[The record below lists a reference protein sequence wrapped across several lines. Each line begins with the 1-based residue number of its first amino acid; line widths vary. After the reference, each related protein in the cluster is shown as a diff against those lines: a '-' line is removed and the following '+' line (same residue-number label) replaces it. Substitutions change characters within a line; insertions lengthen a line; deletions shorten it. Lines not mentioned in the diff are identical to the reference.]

1 MLKRN
6 TELATSSATSAKTV
20 YSSTRSRGPTA
31 RTYFC
36 FRGGC
41 RAPAT
46 ESVVELDMDNFFPRE
61 GRSAG
66 KVAACQAIAEIDI
79 SSTMRGRET
88 NSAQP
93 KRRSVPANRA
103 RKAARVARPLERRG
117 PFQGQAI

>member
-61 GRSAG
+61 RGLPEKLRLVRHYPRS
-66 KVAACQAIAEIDI
+66 I
-79 SSTMRGRET
+79 SLPQCE
-88 NSAQP
+88 
-93 KRRSVPANRA
+93 
-103 RKAARVARPLERRG
+103 AARRTARSPNGDRFQRTGQEKPRG
-117 PFQGQAI
+117 WRGH